1 MSSSGL
7 DLIDP
12 TIQSDVDLIS
22 SISAVTGILE
32 VVCRTTGMGFAAV
45 ARVTD
50 KKWIACAVKD
60 NVSFGL
66 KPGGELDLKT
76 TICDEIRDSH
86 IPVIFDDAQADPRYA
101 DHHTPRIYGLR
112 SYISFPII
120 RSNGEMF
127 GTLCAIDSEP
137 HQVSSPE
144 TKEMF
149 RLFAELIAFH
159 LDAAD
164 KFDAQVSALES
175 QRAESELRDQFIAI
189 LGHDLRNPVASIEA
203 GLTLLRRS
211 ELSDRDEKLVTQM
224 GASIRRISRLI
235 EDVLDFARGHLGGG
249 LSMAMAGEDE
259 LKPAIEQVISELK
272 QSNPDR
278 TIRAFVS
285 IDHPVASDPDRIG
298 QLLSNLLGNAVV
310 HGSATHPVEVHATAT
325 EGEFTLSVSN
335 GGKAIP
341 PDALPNLFKPFTR
354 ASVDK
359 SAGGLGL
366 GLFIAS
372 QIAEAHGGSLTVVS
386 DDAETRFTLK
396 IKDARAHSVGHSA

>member
-1 MSSSGL
+1 MSKNGP
-7 DLIDP
+7 DVIDP
-12 TIQSDVDLIS
+12 AVRSDVDLVN
-22 SISAVTGILE
+22 SITAITGILE
-32 VVCRTTGMGFAAV
+32 VVCRTTGMRFAAV

-60 NVSFGL
+60 DVNFGL
-66 KPGGELDLKT
+66 EPGGELDLGT

-86 IPVIFDDAQADPRYA
+86 VPVVFDDAQAHPVYA

-120 RSNGEMF
+120 RANGEMF
-127 GTLCAIDSEP
+127 GTLCAIDPEP
-137 HQVSSPE
+137 RQVSSDE

-164 KFDAQVSALES
+164 KFDAQSSDLEA
-175 QRAESELRDQFIAI
+175 QRRESELRDQFIAI
-189 LGHDLRNPVASIEA
+189 LGHDLRNPVASIAA
-203 GLTLLRRS
+203 GLKLIGRS
-211 ELSDRDEKLVTQM
+211 DLSDRDRMVVTQM
-224 GASIRRISRLI
+224 GASIMRISRLI

-249 LSMAMAGEDE
+249 LSMAMAGENE
-259 LKPAIEQVISELK
+259 LKPAIEQVISELQ
-272 QSNPDR
+272 QSHPNR

-285 IDHPVASDPDRIG
+285 IDHPVASDPERIG
-298 QLLSNLLGNAVV
+298 QLLSNLLGNAVT
-310 HGSATHPVEVHATAT
+310 HGSAAHPVEVHAAAT
-325 EGEFTLSVSN
+325 KGEFTLSVSN

-341 PDALPNLFKPFTR
+341 PEALPNLFKPFTR

-359 SAGGLGL
+359 TSGGLGL

-372 QIAEAHGGSLTVVS
+372 KIAEAHGGSLTVIS
-386 DDAETRFTLK
+386 DDAETRFTMK
-396 IKDARAHSVGHSA
+396 ISETQG